1 MSSNPKRTTFSEKEE
16 KMLKSYNEEFYTSLK
31 SLKFIKNPLP
41 QDEKLF
47 YHFEQN
53 ENASVS
59 TTTGQLLSTYDELV
73 ATNEAIKKSIA
84 TLKSEIKELHHQLDV
99 FDGNV
104 TKEFK
109 PEIHRLGEA
118 LSKYIAEQK
127 TENLRLQ
134 KEISILEKEKLE
146 IQQNIYDA
154 LGYLHKLERDV
165 GIKAKTYTYIYDQ
178 NISENE
184 LSSKFV
190 VEKEDI

>member
-1 MSSNPKRTTFSEKEE
+1 
-16 KMLKSYNEEFYTSLK
+16 MLKSYNEEFYTNLK

-41 QDEKLF
+41 PDEKFF

-73 ATNEAIKKSIA
+73 STNEAIKRSIK
-84 TLKSEIKELHHQLDV
+84 TLKDEIQELHIQLDE
-99 FDGNV
+99 FDQNV
-104 TKEFK
+104 TDEFK
-109 PEIHRLGEA
+109 PEIQKLSEA
-118 LSKYIAEQK
+118 LLNHINSQK
-127 TENLRLQ
+127 TENIRLK
-134 KEISILEKEKLE
+134 KEISILEKEKLDL
-146 IQQNIYDA
+146 QQDIYNA
-154 LGYLHKLERDV
+154 LGYLHKLEREV